1 MPFDLIEFLIEHC
14 ASNNHKAI
22 HYIEKVAISWVDEG
36 ILTVEQAKE
45 KVSQSKLYFK
55 ILSALGCSKNNVTEV
70 ERSCIDKWLK
80 TYNFNMDIILEACKR
95 TVMQT
100 SKPSLNYT
108 DRILT
113 SWYNDSVKSLEDIT
127 ALDKA
132 RESKKAIAQ
141 SGEQNTKQPPK
152 VTKFNNIYSHNW
164 DFDELEKLERE
175 YIERT
180 LNGGS

>member
-1 MPFDLIEFLIEHC
+1 
-14 ASNNHKAI
+14 
-22 HYIEKVAISWVDEG
+22 
-36 ILTVEQAKE
+36 
-45 KVSQSKLYFK
+45 
-55 ILSALGCSKNNVTEV
+55 
-70 ERSCIDKWLK
+70 
-80 TYNFNMDIILEACKR
+80 MDIILEACKR

-141 SGEQNTKQPPK
+141 SGEQ
-152 VTKFNNIYSHNW
+152 S
-164 DFDELEKLERE
+164 D
-175 YIERT
+175 
-180 LNGGS
+180 